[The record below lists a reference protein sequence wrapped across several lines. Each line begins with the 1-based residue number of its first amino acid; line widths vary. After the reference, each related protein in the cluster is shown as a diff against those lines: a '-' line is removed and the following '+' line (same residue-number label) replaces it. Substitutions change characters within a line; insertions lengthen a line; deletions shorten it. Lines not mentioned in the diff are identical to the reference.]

1 MIWKTVPAN
10 KSETSLSGLHK
21 PHSSTHLTAYL
32 IYLLHITI
40 EYPIF
45 VLQSFLPKYSRR
57 NFQFTADEQL
67 SRA

>member
-10 KSETSLSGLHK
+10 KSGTSFSTLLK

-45 VLQSFLPKYSRR
+45 VSAKLFTKIQQTQFSIYSR
-57 NFQFTADEQL
+57 
-67 SRA
+67 